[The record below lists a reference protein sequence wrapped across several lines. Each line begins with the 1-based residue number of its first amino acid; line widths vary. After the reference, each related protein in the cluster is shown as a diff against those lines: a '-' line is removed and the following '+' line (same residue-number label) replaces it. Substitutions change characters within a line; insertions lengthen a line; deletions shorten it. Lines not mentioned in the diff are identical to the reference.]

1 MEETL
6 FYVFGIALV
15 LSALVLSAIG
25 LRSERF
31 PPSRAVLAGV
41 LVYFVVLVG
50 ATATFG
56 VLNAR
61 EEQRHRDAEQAE
73 AATTEGEQGQATTPE
88 PTTTTTTG
96 NGGEAQGK
104 PTTLKLAADPNA
116 IAYDTTE
123 LSGSTGNVTIDFDNP
138 SAIPHDVCLE
148 SDGQELGCSATIA
161 QGKASLS
168 QGLQPGTYAFFCS
181 VDGHR
186 QSGMEGTLTVK

>member
-1 MEETL
+1 MEDTL
-6 FYVFGIALV
+6 FYAFGIALV

-41 LVYFVVLVG
+41 IGYFVVLVG
-50 ATATFG
+50 ATATFA

-61 EEQRHRDAEQAE
+61 EEQRRRDAERAE
-73 AATTEGEQGQATTPE
+73 ATATEGGQGEATTPA
-88 PTTTTTTG
+88 PTTTG
-96 NGGEAQGK
+96 SGGGAQGK

-116 IAYDTTE
+116 IAYETTE
-123 LSGSTGNVTIDFDNP
+123 LSGSAGKVTIDFDNS
-138 SAIPHDVCLE
+138 SAIAHDVCLE
-148 SDGQELGCSATIA
+148 SDGGQELGCSATIA

-168 QGLQPGTYAFFCS
+168 QDLQPGTYAFFCS